1 MARFRRRT
9 CVALAGVLLC
19 TRAGVAL
26 AGEKGGTGFFLIVA
40 QGPSVAG
47 LPKPTESQH
56 VVAYDSKF
64 LREAEPTLYL
74 LLPKTPD
81 VPLILAKAPD
91 LQEKGES
98 GFPELHV
105 ELTPEAARQLEKL
118 SREHL
123 GERVAFVIGGEPVTI
138 HRIRSVISD
147 GKFRLSRC
155 TDKACQY
162 IYGRLTTSRP

>member
-1 MARFRRRT
+1 MDEE
-9 CVALAGVLLC
+9 L
-19 TRAGVAL
+19 
-26 AGEKGGTGFFLIVA
+26 
-40 QGPSVAG
+40 GPA
-47 LPKPTESQH
+47 
-56 VVAYDSKF
+56 
-64 LREAEPTLYL
+64 
-74 LLPKTPD
+74 D
-81 VPLILAKAPD
+81 V
-91 LQEKGES
+91 
-98 GFPELHV
+98 V

-123 GERVAFVIGGEPVTI
+123 GERVAFVIEGEPVTI